1 MKNTNNAWVPVSER
15 LPESGERV
23 IAYYWEEYDENEG
36 YPTCVICTY
45 YKAGDI
51 LENEMPYEERLKV
64 AMSKSTDAERVMS
77 MLFETRNVPVERDGF
92 YFCDVNSEGLMEWRR
107 HNDIIT
113 HWRRM
118 PTRKEVEGFNTG
130 EKAQNG
136 LKSEVVK

>member
-1 MKNTNNAWVPVSER
+1 MNSETKWYPVKER
-15 LPESGERV
+15 LPESGEEV
-23 IAYYWEEYDENEG
+23 IAYYWYAYDEDDG
-36 YPTCVICTY
+36 FPTCVICTY

-77 MLFETRNVPVERDGF
+77 MLFETRNVPAELDGF

-107 HNDIIT
+107 HNDVIT

-118 PTRKEVEGFNTG
+118 PTRKEVEG
-130 EKAQNG
+130 
-136 LKSEVVK
+136 VKK